1 MSKDLISRLKAEEQ
15 DEDLQS
21 LLQDC
26 LRDLKRSRSYMSRFY
41 PDWDHALEVY
51 QQQVEDDAKDIR
63 AKKKREPARQ
73 VIPLSYAQVNTFATY
88 LTSLY
93 SQNPLLYELEPSG
106 SEDYSLRETS
116 EAILDREV
124 RLNKLYSKIY
134 AFCLDIGRFSV
145 GILKT
150 SWESRTIKV
159 KSETT
164 SSNIISFF
172 SPASLADE
180 LLVNSVSREEEI
192 VVNEGT
198 KVYNVS
204 PYNWYPD
211 TRLPLMRWEE
221 GEFVADETVMHVRE
235 LGRREGV
242 YGVEH
247 LEKMTTREYEDRGET
262 RLEGFSPAKET
273 ESKGRQ
279 NFMVVVTTMQRRLV
293 PKDYGLSE
301 SEDEEMWVI
310 EIANDKRI
318 VRAEKMEDANMRFT
332 YFAGLLSSDL
342 HARPCDSL
350 SGVIDK
356 LQETITWLLNTRI
369 ESVKN
374 NIEKQLVVH
383 PQFIEVEDL
392 QTRSPF
398 IRLKK
403 SAPVVGGVKN
413 FIEQLRTNDPT
424 ITHVQDAQE
433 LMRVMQAVSGVN
445 ENAMGNFATG
455 RRSATEARNVAAGSG
470 ARLKLIGS
478 NIWEMALGPLG
489 KVMLINARQWMSEE
503 TFYKVIGEESDETMG
518 AWEAF
523 HREEWWELVGNEDY
537 FVFDATSQSEKG
549 FMAQSLQEL
558 TIALIGNPEVLAAT
572 NLDVVKMIMRVQ
584 ELRGIKN
591 LSQFKKDEPAI
602 TANGGLPG
610 QAQLGGATQPELGS
624 RPVSPQPALQSVA

>member
-1 MSKDLISRLKAEEQ
+1 MADNLITRIKAEEQ

-21 LLQDC
+21 LMQDC
-26 LRDLKRSRSYMSRFY
+26 LRDLKRSRSYMGRFY
-41 PDWDHALEVY
+41 SDWDHALEVY
-51 QQQVEDDAKDIR
+51 QQQIDEDAKDVR
-63 AKKKREPARQ
+63 AKKKREPAKQ
-73 VIPLSYAQVNTFATY
+73 IIPLSYAQVNTFATY

-93 SQNPLLYELEPSG
+93 GQNASLFELEPSG
-106 SEDYSLRETS
+106 SEDFKLRETS

-134 AFCLDIGRFSV
+134 AFCLDVGRFSIGV
-145 GILKT
+145 FKT
-150 SWESRTIKV
+150 SWEYRTIKV
-159 KSETT
+159 KPEGT
-164 SSNIISFF
+164 SANIISFF
-172 SPASLADE
+172 SPESLADE
-180 LLVNSVSREEEI
+180 LSVNEVSQEQEI
-192 VVNEGT
+192 MVCEGT

-235 LGRREGV
+235 LARREGV
-242 YGVEH
+242 YGIENVER
-247 LEKMTTREYEDRGET
+247 MSTREYEERGET
-262 RLEGFSPAKET
+262 RLEGFDPSKDT
-273 ESKGRQ
+273 DSKGGK
-279 NFMVVVTTMQRRLV
+279 NFMVAVTTMQRRLV

-301 SEDEEMWVI
+301 SDEEELWVI

-356 LQETITWLLNTRI
+356 LQETITWLMNTRI

-392 QTRSPF
+392 QTRSPY

-403 SAPVVGGVKN
+403 SAPVIGGVKN
-413 FIEQLRTNDPT
+413 FIEQLRTSDPT
-424 ITHVQDAQE
+424 VTHVQDAQE
-433 LMRVMQAVSGVN
+433 LMRVMQSVSGVS
-445 ENAMGNFATG
+445 ENAMGNFASG

-470 ARLKLIGS
+470 ARLKLVGT

-489 KVMLINARQWMSEE
+489 RVMLINARQWMSEE
-503 TFYKVIGEESDETMG
+503 TFYKVIGEESDETME
-518 AWEAF
+518 AWEEF
-523 HREEWWELVGNEDY
+523 HKEEWWELVGNEDY

-549 FMAQSLQEL
+549 FVAQSLQEL
-558 TIALIGNPEVLAAT
+558 TIALIGNPEMLAAT
-572 NLDVVKMIMRVQ
+572 NLDVVKMITRIQ
-584 ELRGIKN
+584 ELRGVKN
-591 LSQFKKDEPAI
+591 LSQFKKDEPI
-602 TANGGLPG
+602 IPTIGGLPG
-610 QAQLGGATQPELGS
+610 QTEPGGVTQSGPGGG
-624 RPVSPQPALQSVA
+624 PVPPQPVV